1 MNKRV
6 VVRDVGVTTV
16 NNGFFVNLREI
27 VKVFLGWLP
36 SVLVLD
42 ETRTVFDGLDDRLGD

>member
-6 VVRDVGVTTV
+6 VVRDVGVTTM
-16 NNGFFVNLREI
+16 NDGFFVDLREI

-36 SVLVLD
+36 SVLD